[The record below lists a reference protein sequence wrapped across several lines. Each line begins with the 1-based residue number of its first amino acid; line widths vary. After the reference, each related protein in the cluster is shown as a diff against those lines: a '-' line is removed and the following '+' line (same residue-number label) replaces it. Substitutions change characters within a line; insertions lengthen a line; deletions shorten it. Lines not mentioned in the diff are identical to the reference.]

1 MAAFD
6 YFLRLDGIPGES
18 LDAKHKGEIDVLSWS
33 WGESQEIAATPGG
46 GSGAGKVA
54 MTDLH
59 VSANLSKASP
69 QLLLACAAGTHIKSA
84 VLTGRKAGKA
94 QAEFLTFSLSD
105 VLVSAYQ
112 TGGATAESPLDSIS
126 LNFSKIEVS
135 YKQSKADGS
144 LAKAIRVGWDRKT
157 NKSF

>member
-59 VSANLSKASP
+59 VSLQRASNELGYVE
-69 QLLLACAAGTHIKSA
+69 QLLRDA
-84 VLTGRKAGKA
+84 
-94 QAEFLTFSLSD
+94 
-105 VLVSAYQ
+105 
-112 TGGATAESPLDSIS
+112 
-126 LNFSKIEVS
+126 
-135 YKQSKADGS
+135 
-144 LAKAIRVGWDRKT
+144 RV
-157 NKSF
+157 